1 MTTSTEVSVI
11 RMEGAVRMGEVVDRL
26 RAQVEENLR
35 RNHARLVIDMSG
47 VTSLDSSGIGVLV
60 RSLTLAKQKGGTVKL
75 SALPHSA
82 EQTLKTTGLLKL
94 FEVYETETKA
104 VDSFVGA

>member
-1 MTTSTEVSVI
+1 
-11 RMEGAVRMGEVVDRL
+11 MEGAVRMGEVVDRL

-35 RNHARLVIDMSG
+35 RNHARLVIDMRA

-75 SALPHSA
+75 SALPLAA
-82 EQTLKTTGLLKL
+82 EQTLKTTGLYKL
-94 FEVYETETKA
+94 FEVFDTETKA
-104 VDSFVGA
+104 VESFTGA